1 MKVTVHL
8 NEAALND
15 FHSKRLYGAVQAL
28 RAGPTSNNVC
38 KRSARLDAKVSTRVE
53 VVDGRL
59 CTRSHT
65 KIRYTVSVV
74 CTWMVQ
80 WEDNVM
86 VVVDI

>member
-1 MKVTVHL
+1 MVSEHEVECPFEDIHDGSVHGSDQKSELVTPV
-8 NEAALND
+8 
-15 FHSKRLYGAVQAL
+15 FTK
-28 RAGPTSNNVC
+28 
-38 KRSARLDAKVSTRVE
+38 
-53 VVDGRL
+53 L